1 MESLAMRKPGK
12 LFKET
17 VSGSMNVKKYWRQ
30 PGGNPCSCRQ
40 YFFICPTAGEEA
52 RNEPL
57 FTRSRENCQSQ
68 AFREAASR
76 LLFDHMDLQVIK
88 IDLLDEAVPCEPGL
102 IVELKVFILESSQ
115 MGWPRSNSRQ
125 ISSKA

>member
-1 MESLAMRKPGK
+1 MSL
-12 LFKET
+12 F
-17 VSGSMNVKKYWRQ
+17 
-30 PGGNPCSCRQ
+30 
-40 YFFICPTAGEEA
+40 
-52 RNEPL
+52 

-102 IVELKVFILESSQ
+102 IVELKVFYIGIQPDGLPQVKFAADLIQSLKDHGSAGHGVVPVGGHGIQEQ
-115 MGWPRSNSRQ
+115 MIVLPELSPHTEHKRSPFYVGQ
-125 ISSKA
+125 E